1 MDLSTKFIGD
11 GKYVGDGGPVLEALW
26 HLTRWRELRNC
37 PGRYVSPD
45 RVLRETTPR
54 DLIQCHLPSYVKM
67 PKRFNELENKDPVE
81 ITRFPGGGALITYCK
96 EDGVYVH
103 TLNTES
109 GMIRKVEA
117 LGLPTSAISGESR
130 SDYVE
135 ASLSTIIHILTFL
148 DDSEKNSSAYSL
160 VRKYR
165 QRFAGQV

>member
-1 MDLSTKFIGD
+1 M
-11 GKYVGDGGPVLEALW
+11 
-26 HLTRWRELRNC
+26 
-37 PGRYVSPD
+37 
-45 RVLRETTPR
+45 
-54 DLIQCHLPSYVKM
+54 
-67 PKRFNELENKDPVE
+67 
-81 ITRFPGGGALITYCK
+81 
-96 EDGVYVH
+96 YVH